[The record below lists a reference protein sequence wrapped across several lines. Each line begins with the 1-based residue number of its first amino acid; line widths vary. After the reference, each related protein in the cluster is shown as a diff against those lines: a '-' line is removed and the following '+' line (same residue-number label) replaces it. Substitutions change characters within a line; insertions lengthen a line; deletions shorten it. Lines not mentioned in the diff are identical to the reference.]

1 MGLDGVDLRSYN
13 KWGQIYRSARKT
25 IRKQYKR
32 KLRSCA
38 LCKPHKMAGEN
49 RWKPKELAK
58 LKRAE
63 AEIRQASR
71 EE

>member
-1 MGLDGVDLRSYN
+1 M
-13 KWGQIYRSARKT
+13 RK
-25 IRKQYKR
+25 RLKVK
-32 KLRSCA
+32 KRSCA
-38 LCKPHKMAGEN
+38 MCKPYKMGGEN

-58 LKRAE
+58 LVRAE